1 MQAHSFID
9 AERYVG
15 FPVPV
20 KNRVSQQLQAI
31 LRDRDISQ
39 TDAAGLCDLSV
50 ARFHNYLA
58 GTRTPDL
65 NTLMRM
71 AKALG
76 TTTDYLLG
84 FSLEA
89 PDLSGV
95 LSRLLE
101 LEGMDS
107 VRAEAIAETAQEA
120 LRALATS
127 PDDGDVRTRS
137 RMAAQLAWQL
147 RGGPKPLQ

>member
-1 MQAHSFID
+1 MQALSFID
-9 AERYVG
+9 ATQRVSFAG
-15 FPVPV
+15 PM
-20 KNRVSQQLQAI
+20 KNRVSQQLQAV
-31 LRDRDISQ
+31 LRERDLSQ
-39 TDAAGLCDLSV
+39 TDAASLCDMSV

-71 AKALG
+71 ARALG

-89 PDLSGV
+89 PDLAGV
-95 LSRLLE
+95 ISRLLE

-127 PDDGDVRTRS
+127 PDDGDVRTRP

>member
-1 MQAHSFID
+1 M
-9 AERYVG
+9 
-15 FPVPV
+15 

-39 TDAAGLCDLSV
+39 TEAAGLCDLSV

-84 FSLEA
+84 FNVEA
-89 PDLSGV
+89 PDLAEV
-95 LSRLLE
+95 VRRLLE
-101 LEGMDS
+101 LEGMDAA
-107 VRAEAIAETAQEA
+107 RAEVVAETSQEA
-120 LRALATS
+120 LQLLLALPAE
-127 PDDGDVRTRS
+127 GDARTRS
-137 RMAAQLAWQL
+137 RIAAQAAWQL
-147 RGGPKPLQ
+147 RGGPRPLQ